1 MILLEINLPI
11 QIFIRRHATNKSII
25 SKIDYMYLLQ
35 YSQEKA
41 QGIGHVVIV
50 CTNALIYEFI
60 NVVPATTFSGP
71 LRTRCNNVEC
81 NVNYCWLQ
89 QCKLCSFL

>member
-41 QGIGHVVIV
+41 LGNGHVVIV
-50 CTNALIYEFI
+50 
-60 NVVPATTFSGP
+60 
-71 LRTRCNNVEC
+71 
-81 NVNYCWLQ
+81 
-89 QCKLCSFL
+89 

>member
-41 QGIGHVVIV
+41 QGNGHVTH
-50 CTNALIYEFI
+50 CMN
-60 NVVPATTFSGP
+60 
-71 LRTRCNNVEC
+71 
-81 NVNYCWLQ
+81 
-89 QCKLCSFL
+89 